1 MPGAVQGDGDRVTCL
16 RTLRE
21 MAEKGNPNSVSD
33 AAVGALA
40 LRSCIRG
47 AFLNVR
53 INAAGLDD
61 REFVEDLLSRGK
73 AIEEQAMKEEESI
86 QGIADRI
93 MRTAK

>member
-1 MPGAVQGDGDRVTCL
+1 
-16 RTLRE
+16 

-73 AIEEQAMKEEESI
+73 AIEEKAMKEEESI
-86 QGIADRI
+86 LGIADRI
-93 MRTAK
+93 MGNVK